1 MSDQYNLDDYLSSR
15 SNSNERIQS
24 PMNEK
29 SKSVSQSYNITDED
43 IQYFKS
49 INNNSKLN
57 DKVSLSSVGSTK
69 TIDSIKRPSENFLG
83 SFMSTTNMK
92 KSSSSTYNISKSP
105 PRPHSPGRENGFMNM
120 TSKNLMVHDK
130 KDRRGSFELFDS
142 TQDKEESFM
151 NMISSTNTPMLIPDN
166 TTTYSKET
174 IIIEKTKENEF
185 VEPTRA
191 STGTSDNSDLVMSHK
206 SHPSTTITDQTS
218 EETKDPKL
226 FKNESQSSIGVIF
239 SPYEEHNSIRES
251 DDDEEE
257 EEYNQDSLEDANKTL
272 DASGLGNKSRYMFQS
287 NNNNYMETFNNPKV
301 KSYSS
306 GNKLDNDH
314 IQTMSET
321 SLHYYQMTPSQRL
334 RYRREQ
340 SKNKVKHTAY
350 YKEYVY
356 DSLENY
362 EKSYYKHGNIYSAKP
377 PAISANSEGALSNK
391 KINNFVPHTT
401 DNVNSLIW
409 NVPISS
415 TAVMANNYKKPMGK
429 NHNPEMMKPKS
440 VPPHTPMMPMTPVY
454 GVSSRK
460 ELIDGFNQ
468 TSLSLTDLYLFEMNQ
483 QNKEKINERLR
494 ESEHLPSVLREA
506 TEEGF
511 DEAKFVSKEKLNS
524 ISSSRPSWLPVK
536 ESKENQKHE
545 QEIYRTVSN
554 LSIEKMNLNKKFSN
568 LSTVVMDM
576 LNKNNKLLRSNET
589 KDTKMLNSNT
599 VLSTLNK
606 NIFEY
611 PFIGN
616 MDNRLQV
623 YEKVLMGEIYK
634 IDIFEDTSIGIKPFK
649 GIDYKSGINDL
660 ELQSSIKQV
669 LSHYDAKVNE
679 LNSLHAVKEKIPD
692 FLLHLSYLKKVYDS
706 ESDLSTGIVLFEILL
721 RSYGLTELIFADV
734 DTLENKTEI
743 DYVVKKIWDIEQLIN
758 KICFNKVV
766 KEKYN
771 DRIMNK
777 RGLVSQMMKLEYGF
791 ESEFDSKNLNFDN
804 FVTTLVKLPIKMSLW
819 VLDIIV
825 LSNGICMNNSSFD
838 YYYKDKI
845 MHKFTNDFNKSK
857 EDTANYWVNKYTKN
871 NYKIL
876 VSLTLNIL
884 LNYHFGYD
892 DFNELR
898 EISGLS
904 YNLLGLSNR
913 NILDLLTSQ
922 VSSSYNAG
930 MTHRNSTISQL
941 SNMNT
946 NTNSPRRLS
955 KLNMR
960 PGSVVSM
967 SRSSSTSQF
976 MELTTKPSIRSS
988 QLINEVTD
996 MNNSNEDLNDLSV
1009 ESIDFMNLVTLDL
1022 MGMRMYS
1029 CSDEDEDDYV
1039 SMEGFVQKWNS
1050 YYKKL

>member
-1 MSDQYNLDDYLSSR
+1 MTEQYNLDDYLSSR
-15 SNSNERIQS
+15 SNSNEGIQT
-24 PMNEK
+24 PMRAK

-43 IQYFKS
+43 IQYFKN

-69 TIDSIKRPSENFLG
+69 TIDSVKRPSENFLG
-83 SFMSTTNMK
+83 SFMSSSNMK
-92 KSSSSTYNISKSP
+92 KSSSSMYNINKSP
-105 PRPHSPGRENGFMNM
+105 PRPRSPGKENGFMM
-120 TSKNLMVHDK
+120 TSKNLLVHDNRE
-130 KDRRGSFELFDS
+130 RRGSFDLFDS
-142 TQDKEESFM
+142 NQDKEESFI
-151 NMISSTNTPMLIPDN
+151 NMMSSTATPMLIPDN
-166 TTTYSKET
+166 TTTHSKDT
-174 IIIEKTKENEF
+174 IIIEKTKEKEL
-185 VEPTRA
+185 VEPMRA

-206 SHPSTTITDQTS
+206 SQPSTTITDQTS
-218 EETKDPKL
+218 EETKDSKF
-226 FKNESQSSIGVIF
+226 FKSESQSSIGVIF
-239 SPYEEHNSIRES
+239 SPYEGNDSIRQS
-251 DDDEEE
+251 DDED
-257 EEYNQDSLEDANKTL
+257 YNQDSIDDGNKTI
-272 DASGLGNKSRYMFQS
+272 DTSAMNNKARYMFQS
-287 NNNNYMETFNNPKV
+287 NNVNYVEPFNNAKV

-306 GNKLDNDH
+306 GNKLETEN
-314 IQTMSET
+314 IPTMSET

-377 PAISANSEGALSNK
+377 PAISDNSASALPK
-391 KINNFVPHTT
+391 KKMNFVPHTADST
-401 DNVNSLIW
+401 NNLIW

-415 TAVMANNYKKPMGK
+415 TAVMSMNQNKKTLGK
-429 NHNPEMMKPKS
+429 NQSPDLTKPISNQKS
-440 VPPHTPMMPMTPVY
+440 ISPRSSTMPMTPVY

-468 TSLSLTDLYLFEMNQ
+468 TSLSLTDLYLFEINK
-483 QNKEKINERLR
+483 QNKEKINERLK
-494 ESEHLPSVLREA
+494 ESEHLPSVLKEA

-536 ESKENQKHE
+536 ETKENHKHE

-554 LSIEKMNLNKKFSN
+554 VSIEKMNLNKKFSN
-568 LSTVVMDM
+568 LSTVVMD
-576 LNKNNKLLRSNET
+576 LLTKNNKLLRSNNT

-599 VLSTLNK
+599 VLTAFNK

-616 MDNRLQV
+616 MENRLEV
-623 YEKVLMGEIYK
+623 YEKVLMSEIYK
-634 IDIFEDTSIGIKPFK
+634 NDIFEGTAMGLKAFK
-649 GIDYKSGINDL
+649 GIDYKSEIQDT
-660 ELQSSIKQV
+660 ELQSDIKQA

-692 FLLHLSYLKKVYDS
+692 FLLHLCYLKKVYDGK
-706 ESDLSTGIVLFEILL
+706 SDLKTGIVLYELLL
-721 RSYGLTELIFADV
+721 RSYGLLELQFSDIEN
-734 DTLENKTEI
+734 LENKADI
-743 DYVVKKIWDIEQLIN
+743 NHVVNKIWDIEQLIN
-758 KICFNKVV
+758 KVCFNAIV
-766 KEKYN
+766 KEKYD

-791 ESEFDSKNLNFDN
+791 DSEFDSKNLNFDN
-804 FVTTLVKLPIKMSLW
+804 FISTLVKLPYKLSLW

-825 LSNGICMNNSSFD
+825 LNNGICMNNSSFD
-838 YYYKDKI
+838 YYKDKLTN
-845 MHKFTNDFNKSK
+845 KYLNDFNKNK
-857 EDTANYWVNKYTKN
+857 KDTVSYWANKYTKN

-884 LNYHFGYD
+884 LDYHFGYD
-892 DFNELR
+892 DFNELK
-898 EISGLS
+898 EISVLN
-904 YNLLGLSNR
+904 YNLLGLNNK
-913 NILDLLTSQ
+913 NILELLTSN
-922 VSSSYNAG
+922 VSTSYNAG
-930 MTHRNSTISQL
+930 VNHRNSTISQL
-941 SNMNT
+941 SSMNT

-960 PGSVVSM
+960 PNSIASM

-976 MELTTKPSIRSS
+976 MELTSKPSIRSS

-996 MNNSNEDLNDLSV
+996 MNNSNEDLNELNV

-1029 CSDEDEDDYV
+1029 CTDEDEDDYV
-1039 SMEGFVQKWNS
+1039 SIEGFIHKWLT
-1050 YYKKL
+1050 YYKKF